1 MAEDQKPASDWSSGL
16 VLAAVAAICTALVA
30 VTWSVTRPHIEDRER
45 QYLEDSLSPALADIY
60 YDNDLSESILV
71 IPPPHE
77 LPGRKPVT
85 VYRLYRDGE
94 PAAAVFIV
102 NATGGYAGPIRLLIG
117 VEYAGQ
123 VTAVRVLAHNETPGL
138 GDLIESSRSNWLQ
151 QFDGTSLGAPPRERW
166 AIKRDG
172 GEFDQLTGASVTP
185 RAVVRGIKE
194 TLIYF
199 EANRERL
206 FAARETETEA
216 NE

>member
-1 MAEDQKPASDWSSGL
+1 MADDRKQASAWSSGI
-16 VLAAVAAICTALVA
+16 VLAVVAAICTALVA
-30 VTWSVTRPHIEDRER
+30 ITWSVTSPRIEERNR
-45 QYLEDSLSPALADIY
+45 QYLEDSLSPALAEIY
-60 YDNDLSESILV
+60 YDNDLSESTLV
-71 IPPPHE
+71 IPPPHG
-77 LPGRKPVT
+77 LPGREPVT

-102 NATGGYAGPIRLLIG
+102 SAPGGYAGPIRLLIG
-117 VEYAGQ
+117 IEYDGE
-123 VTAVRVLAHNETPGL
+123 VTAVRVLAHSETPGL

-151 QFDGTSLGAPPRERW
+151 QFEEASLGDPPRERW

-172 GEFDQLTGASVTP
+172 GAFDQLTGASVTP

-206 FAARETETEA
+206 FAAREAETEG
-216 NE
+216 N

>member
-1 MAEDQKPASDWSSGL
+1 MAGDRKQASAWSSGV
-16 VLAAVAAICTALVA
+16 VLAIVAAICTALVA
-30 VTWSVTRPHIEDRER
+30 ITYGITAPRIDERNR

-60 YDNDLSESILV
+60 YDNELSESILV
-71 IPPPHE
+71 IPPPHD
-77 LPGRKPVT
+77 LPGREPVT
-85 VYRLYRDGE
+85 VYRLYRDEE

-117 VEYAGQ
+117 VEYSGEI
-123 VTAVRVLAHNETPGL
+123 TAVRVLSHNETPGL

-151 QFDGTSLGAPPRERW
+151 QFEDASLGAPPRERW
-166 AIKRDG
+166 TIKRDG

-206 FAARETETEA
+206 FAARETETEE